1 MPTYTAITI
10 GPIYDTMSKSQKTRE
25 LWASSYF
32 FSYLMREI
40 TKGLNNEEFKIKIL
54 IPGQDEIDNPN
65 FLGAGMYHDRIIISS
80 EKSEEDIV
88 NAVKG
93 VMKGV
98 LEDTAQKIHS
108 DFERLKDKKIGK
120 EENTIGNFNFSEK
133 EILDYLKN
141 YIKLY
146 GNTLQL
152 DSGNIIKELSALS
165 DISDHQPKVLPNISN
180 EKASKNP
187 LSLFF
192 NIANWSFLFEDAFQR
207 RYDERE
213 RTHKWN
219 EAFHSLDDSS
229 EIKKLV
235 SQNPKRGFDSLI
247 EIATR
252 ELQKIKGKNG
262 TLEYGNILDDHFK
275 KLDTGTLN
283 DEENDLI
290 ESFENEYNYEDT
302 NHKIIKSFFNYH
314 KYIAIVHSD
323 GDNVGKIVNAIGEHQ
338 NTIVRF
344 SNDLIQYSKN
354 CTEIIYKSGGAPI
367 YSGGDDLL
375 FLAPVVN
382 GENNIFDLIDLL
394 EKEFETT
401 ISNKYKL
408 VLENY
413 YKEKNIPEDNKKYP
427 SISYGVSVTYY
438 KYPLYEAKNLSY
450 SLLKKVK
457 HESDNKN
464 EIEFTLMK
472 HSGQVVAFTI
482 PKKHSNSVDLFKA
495 VRDFVK
501 EQNRST
507 EFLNSFTYKL
517 NQLRPMILDCLADK
531 NTIEDEREERLDNF
545 FKNNFNE
552 NYNSNK
558 GFHKA
563 LTEFIKSQDDFKK
576 MTLNDF
582 NLIYGALRFIAFTS
596 KK

>member
-1 MPTYTAITI
+1 MTTTYTAITI

-32 FSYLMREI
+32 FSYLMRDI
-40 TKGLNNEEFKIKIL
+40 TKGLKSKEFKVL
-54 IPGQDEIDNPN
+54 IPGQNEIENPN

-80 EKSEEDIV
+80 EKSEKEIID
-88 NAVKG
+88 AVKS
-93 VMKGV
+93 VMKDV
-98 LEDTAQKIHS
+98 LKKTAKKIHS

-120 EENTIGNFNFSEK
+120 EENSIGNYNFSEE
-133 EILDYLKN
+133 EILNYLKN

-152 DSGNIIKELSALS
+152 ESGNIIKELSALS
-165 DISDHQPKVLPNISN
+165 DISDHQPKVMPNVSN
-180 EKASKNP
+180 EKAAKNP
-187 LSLFF
+187 LSLLF

-207 RYDERE
+207 RYDEIE
-213 RTHKWN
+213 KTHKWN
-219 EAFHSLDDSS
+219 EAYHALVEESK
-229 EIKKLV
+229 IKKLV
-235 SQNPKRGFDSLI
+235 SQKPKRGFDSLI

-252 ELQKIKGKNG
+252 ELQHIKGKNG
-262 TLEYGNILDDHFK
+262 TLEYDNILDKHFK
-275 KLDTGTLN
+275 QLDKGTLD

-290 ESFENEYNYEDT
+290 ESFKTEFNYKRVK
-302 NHKIIKSFFNYH
+302 NFFDYH

-323 GDNVGKIVNAIGEHQ
+323 GDNVGKIVNAIGENQ
-338 NTIVRF
+338 DTIVDF
-344 SNDLIQYSKN
+344 SNALIQYSKN
-354 CTEIIYKSGGAPI
+354 CTEIIYKNGGAPI

-382 GENNIFDLIDLL
+382 GTNNIFDLIQLL
-394 EKEFETT
+394 EEEFEN
-401 ISNKYKL
+401 SVSSKYKL
-408 VLENY
+408 ILENY
-413 YKEKNIPEDNKKYP
+413 YKEKNIAEDQRKYP
-427 SISYGVSVTYY
+427 SISYGVSVTFY
-438 KYPLYEAKNLSY
+438 KFPLYEAKNLSY
-450 SLLKKVK
+450 NLLKKVK
-457 HESDNKN
+457 HESVNKN

-482 PKKHSNSVDLFKA
+482 PKMHNHSIDLFKA

-501 EQNRST
+501 EQNSST

-517 NQLRPMILDCLADK
+517 NQLRPMILDCLSDK
-531 NTIEDEREERLDNF
+531 TAPNDDHREERLIYF

-558 GFHKA
+558 GFYKA
-563 LTEFIKSQDDFKK
+563 LSEFIIKQDDFKK

-582 NLIYGALRFIAFTS
+582 NLIYGALRFITFTS